1 MKVISSAYI
10 KRLIKIWGVLFLM
23 AAINFVAAEKWI
35 GIPGFL
41 AGGVTAVLF
50 WLITAERLWRSANM
64 GTAKGKQHML
74 IGFILR
80 LLMMLLVF
88 AAAINASGLIFG
100 AVVSGFLSMYLLA
113 LLLLVIANL
122 RGEPRG

>member
-1 MKVISSAYI
+1 MKVISSAYM
-10 KRLIKIWGVLFLM
+10 KRLIKIWGILFIM
-23 AAINFVAAEKWI
+23 AAINFIATEQWI
-35 GIPGFL
+35 GIPAFL
-41 AGGVTAVLF
+41 AGGVTAGLF

-100 AVVSGFLSMYLLA
+100 AVVSGFLSLYLLA
-113 LLLLVIANL
+113 LLLLILGNL
-122 RGEPRG
+122 RKAFDG